1 MSAKT
6 AIEFAAW
13 LKRNHPGIYQKAKA
27 EADRK
32 TGVKQMAGLGEDD
45 AKQGWFSSFLE
56 KAAAVGSTYLNLKN
70 QRDALKLNIERA
82 QAGMP
87 PVDIETTPTLKTQV
101 ELPPDVVDKI
111 SASAGLQVNK
121 LLLFGG
127 LGLAA
132 FMLLR

>member
-13 LKRNHPGIYQKAKA
+13 LKREHPAVYKRAKAAADRKA
-27 EADRK
+27 EA
-32 TGVKQMAGLGEDD
+32 KQLSGLGEDD
-45 AKQGWFSSFLE
+45 AKQGWFSTFLE
-56 KAAAVGSTYLNLKN
+56 NAAAVGSTYLNLKN
-70 QRDALKLNIERA
+70 QRDALKMNIERA

-87 PVDIETTPTLKTQV
+87 PVDLETTPTLKTQV

-121 LLLFGG
+121 ILLFGG